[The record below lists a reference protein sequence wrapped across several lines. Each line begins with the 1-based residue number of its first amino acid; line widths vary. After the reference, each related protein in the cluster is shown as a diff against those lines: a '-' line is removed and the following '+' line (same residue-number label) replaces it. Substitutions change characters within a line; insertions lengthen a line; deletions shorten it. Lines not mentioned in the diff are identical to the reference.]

1 MTNEEM
7 QKTMQ
12 FILEQQAQFT
22 VGMQE
27 LKEAHAG
34 SEKRITQLEG
44 AMVGVVNMFGK
55 LTEAQIRQAEAQKI
69 SDTKMAELAE
79 AQKQTDEQMRH
90 TDERLSALINVVE
103 RYFSDRRNGKP
114 QNPEDAE

>member
-27 LKEAHAG
+27 LKEAHAE
-34 SEKRITQLEG
+34 SEKRSTQLEG
-44 AMVGVVNMFGK
+44 AMVGVVNMLGK
-55 LTEAQIRQAEAQKI
+55 LTEAQVRQAEAQKI
-69 SDTKMAELAE
+69 SDANIAELVE
-79 AQKQTDEQMRH
+79 AQKQTDE
-90 TDERLSALINVVE
+90 RLNALINMVE
-103 RYFSDRRNGKP
+103 RYFSDRRNG
-114 QNPEDAE
+114 QSTSREGTES

>member
-7 QKTMQ
+7 QRTMQ
-12 FILEQQAQFT
+12 FIIEQQAQFT

-27 LKEAHAG
+27 LKEAHAE
-34 SEKRITQLEG
+34 SEKRIAQLEG
-44 AMVGVVNMFGK
+44 AVVGVVNLFGK

-69 SDTKMAELAE
+69 SDTKIAELAE
-79 AQKQTDEQMRH
+79 AQKQTDE
-90 TDERLSALINVVE
+90 RLNALINMVE

-114 QNPEDAE
+114 QNPEDTE